1 VANTSGINNTAY
13 GWQSIFAN
21 TTGGGNT
28 GIGKQSLNANTT
40 GIHNTAIGHLSNA
53 TNTIGSNNTMI
64 GYAADACCGG
74 LENATAI
81 GAFAEVGDQNTMV
94 LGSINGVNGGTANVK
109 VGIGTTTPYT
119 PLQIDG
125 GSEANVATYTSGV
138 FMIGN
143 VVALNIVMDN
153 NEILAR
159 NNGASS
165 PLYLQQDAGFVKI
178 GDVAAPTML
187 LELALN
193 SAGKPGGGTW
203 TAVSDERLKKDIQPF
218 NDGLDILTQ
227 INPVRYKYNETS
239 GIKDTSTFVG
249 IIAQQ
254 VKEVAPYMIGQYI
267 KPETGQQYYNY
278 DGSAMTYI
286 LVNAVK
292 EQQQQIE
299 EQKKL
304 IEQLQS
310 SHETELSELKAQM
323 AELKSLVMAGMNS
336 N

>member
-1 VANTSGINNTAY
+1 
-13 GWQSIFAN
+13 
-21 TTGGGNT
+21 
-28 GIGKQSLNANTT
+28 
-40 GIHNTAIGHLSNA
+40 
-53 TNTIGSNNTMI
+53 
-64 GYAADACCGG
+64 
-74 LENATAI
+74 
-81 GAFAEVGDQNTMV
+81 MV
-94 LGSINGVNGGTANVK
+94 LGSINGVNGGTVNVN
-109 VGIGTTTPYT
+109 VGIGTTTPNT

-125 GSEANVATYTSGV
+125 GSEANVVTNTSGV
-138 FMIGN
+138 VLIGN
-143 VVALNIVMDN
+143 EAALNIVMDN

-159 NNGASS
+159 NNGASA
-165 PLYLQQDAGFVKI
+165 PLWLQQDAGFVKI
-178 GDVAAPTML
+178 GDFAAPTLL

-254 VKEVAPYMIGQYI
+254 VKEVAPYMIGEFT
-267 KPETGQQYYNY
+267 KPETGKQYYNY
-278 DGSAMTYI
+278 DGTAMTYI

-299 EQKKL
+299 RQKNL
-304 IEQLQS
+304 IDQLQS
-310 SHETELSELKAQM
+310 SYAAELAELKMQM
-323 AELKSLVMAGMNS
+323 EELKSLVMTRPNS